1 MSESAGG
8 LLVLRADGSITG
20 FNQSMEST
28 AIPEPSTWAMLAL
41 GFGFMAWGASTRKKV
56 RDLLA

>member
-1 MSESAGG
+1 MTEGASLTLRG
-8 LLVLRADGSITG
+8 LGSITG

-28 AIPEPSTWAMLAL
+28 TVPEPATWAMIVI